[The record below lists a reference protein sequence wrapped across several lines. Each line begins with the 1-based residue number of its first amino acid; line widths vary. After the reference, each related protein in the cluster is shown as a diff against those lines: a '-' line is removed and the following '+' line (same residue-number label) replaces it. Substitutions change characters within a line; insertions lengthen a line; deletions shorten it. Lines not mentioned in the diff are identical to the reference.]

1 MTFGEWKEWL
11 GELPWLLKWFPL
23 LIVLRPIVD
32 SLYFLK
38 EVSPLLSP
46 PYLVGVLT
54 PILALAALAKFRYTN
69 FGRIDKAFAF
79 WSVLVLLNCFFIL
92 LYDPLSILSLEFLLK
107 LSLPVYLFF
116 FLRILIRDLRDLHG
130 VLQSFL
136 YAGLFIAAILIFE
149 ILVNPIAIQESR
161 GLQRI
166 QGTFGDVV
174 SYGMYII
181 FALSASTYFYFSRNH
196 ITKETKRLALIG
208 VVCFIGILGLVNIHH
223 TATYT
228 VFLLIISLFLLFN
241 FRKGS
246 PALGFGI
253 ILFVGLGLSYFGSG
267 LIEEKITP
275 LIETDLAVY
284 SGEADTDRLLHG
296 RVGRWRLMLNN
307 FSSEIVPVQFF
318 GYPLKFDYV
327 FQFIGIGSHNDFIRI
342 LFATG
347 ILGLIL
353 YLRLLVVV
361 FRKNESLGSAQR
373 YLLYATFT
381 GLLFYSISVTPTIYA
396 PFMYF
401 TLSVFAFSALP
412 KSSQLKWKNQE
423 Y

>member
-1 MTFGEWKEWL
+1 MTFTEWKEWL
-11 GELPWLLKWFPL
+11 KELPWLLRWFPL
-23 LIVLRPIVD
+23 LIVFRPVVD

-38 EVSPLLSP
+38 ELNPLVSP
-46 PYLVGVLT
+46 PYIVGVLT
-54 PILALAALAKFRYTN
+54 PVLALTSLAKFRYPQ
-69 FGRIDKAFAF
+69 FGKIDKAFIF

-107 LSLPVYLFF
+107 LSLPVYIFF

-130 VLQSFL
+130 VLQCFL
-136 YAGLFIAAILIFE
+136 YSGIFIAGILIFE

-161 GLQRI
+161 GLERI

-181 FALSASTYFYFSRNH
+181 FALSTSTYFFFARNH
-196 ITKETKRLALIG
+196 LVTQSKRLSLISIVFFIG
-208 VVCFIGILGLVNIHH
+208 VLGLINIHH

-228 VFLLIISLFLLFN
+228 VFFLIVCLFLLFN
-241 FRKGS
+241 FRKGN
-246 PALGFGI
+246 PALSFGI
-253 ILFVGLGLSYFGSG
+253 ILIVGIGMSYFGSG

-284 SGEADTDRLLHG
+284 SGEVDTDRLLHG
-296 RVGRWRLMLNN
+296 RVGRWRLMLNK

-353 YLRLLVVV
+353 YLRLLVIV
-361 FRKNESLGSAQR
+361 FKENEHLPTAQR
-373 YLLYATFT
+373 FLLYASFT
-381 GLLFYSISVTPTIYA
+381 GLMFYSISVTPTIYA

-401 TLSVFAFSALP
+401 TLSVFAYSALP
-412 KSSQLKWKNQE
+412 KTSRLKWKNQE